1 MISGSKWTDSMVV
14 VLGAMGKDGKV
25 LCQALK
31 ATLQGIESGKISLGK
46 RPNKEIV
53 PALKKAIAEFEKKYG
68 AVKAGYPR

>member
-1 MISGSKWTDSMVV
+1 MDV
-14 VLGAMGKDGKV
+14 VLGTMGKDGKV

-31 ATLQGIESGKISLGK
+31 ALLQDIESGKISLGKSPHNK